1 MPIELFG
8 FQLGRK
14 QEKKEEPV
22 SFVPKDHDDGAVTL
36 EAGGFFGHYM
46 DLDGRVKND
55 IQLIQKYREMSLH
68 PECELAV
75 DDIVNESII
84 NDDNKQPVEINVD
97 DINYSSSIKKRISE
111 EFDEILSFLNFKK
124 KGYEIFRHW
133 YIDSRLYYHII
144 LDTDSKKGIKE
155 VRRIDPTHIRK
166 VREVKK
172 KDRVAGE
179 QPITIIK
186 ETDEFYIYN
195 DKDVKFAS
203 TPQADLRGLK
213 ISPDAINYIHSGLFD
228 SAGKRVIGYLH
239 KAIKPLN
246 QLRMIEDAVVIYR
259 ISRAPERRIFYID
272 VGSLPKNKAEQYLRD
287 IMNRYK
293 NKLVYDANTGEI
305 RDDKKHMSML
315 EDYWLPRRDGGRG
328 TEISTLDGGQNL
340 GEMEDVEYFKKKLY
354 QSLHVPTSRLDSES
368 GFNMGRSAEI
378 SRDELKF
385 FKFIERLRKKFSEL
399 FSEILKTQLI
409 LKGVITEEDWK
420 EFSKFINFSYAKDSY
435 FTELKEN
442 EMLKERL
449 ELLQNVEPFV
459 GTFFSKEYIKKRVLK
474 MTDEDIKQVDKEIED
489 EAPEPEM
496 IDGSDDISGDIPQ

>member
-84 NDDNKQPVEINVD
+84 NDDNKQPVQINVD

-166 VREVKK
+166 VRELKK
-172 KDRVAGE
+172 KDRVTGE

-354 QSLHVPTSRLDSES
+354 RSLNVPVTRLEADN
-368 GFNMGRSAEI
+368 GFNMGRASEI
-378 SRDELKF
+378 NRDELKF
-385 FKFIERLRKKFSEL
+385 NKFIRKLQSQFAEL
-399 FSEILKTQLI
+399 FNNFLRVQLI
-409 LKGVITEEDWK
+409 TKGIIKEDEWDSMVQSIAYDFVADSVFAESK
-420 EFSKFINFSYAKDSY
+420 EIEK
-435 FTELKEN
+435 
-442 EMLKERL
+442 LKERMEIL
-449 ELLQNVEPFV
+449 RDI
-459 GTFFSKEYIKKRVLK
+459 GEYEGKFYSTKWIQKNILR
-474 MTDEDIKQVDKEIED
+474 MTDEDIEQEQTQIEQEKAERAEAGED
-489 EAPEPEM
+489 E
-496 IDGSDDISGDIPQ
+496 GDDLDF

>member
-14 QEKKEEPV
+14 QQKKEDVV
-22 SFVPKDHDDGAVTL
+22 SFVPKDHDDGAITL

-68 PECELAV
+68 PECELAI

-84 NDDNKQPVEINVD
+84 NDDNKQPVEINLD
-97 DINYSSSIKKRISE
+97 DVNYSSSVKKRISE

-133 YIDSRLYYHII
+133 YVDSRLYYHII
-144 LDTDSKKGIKE
+144 LDKDSKKGIKE

-172 KDRVAGE
+172 DDKITGE

-213 ISPDAINYIHSGLFD
+213 ISPDAVNYVHSGLFD

-354 QSLHVPTSRLDSES
+354 RSLNVPVTRLEADN
-368 GFNMGRSAEI
+368 GFNMGRASEI
-378 SRDELKF
+378 NRDELKF
-385 FKFIERLRKKFSEL
+385 NKFVRKLQSQFSAL
-399 FSEILKTQLI
+399 FNNFLKVQLI
-409 LKGVITEEDWK
+409 TKGIIREEEWELMEQAIAYHFVADSVFAESK
-420 EFSKFINFSYAKDSY
+420 EIEK
-435 FTELKEN
+435 
-442 EMLKERL
+442 LKERMEIL
-449 ELLQNVEPFV
+449 RDV
-459 GTFFSKEYIKKRVLK
+459 GEYEGKFYSTQWIQKNILR
-474 MTDEDIKQVDKEIED
+474 MTDEDIKQEQTQIEQEKAERAEAGED
-489 EAPEPEM
+489 E
-496 IDGSDDISGDIPQ
+496 GDDLDF